1 MRIFLF
7 DAVLLDNCELTLS
20 LTATA
25 NGHVSMSM
33 RRFFHDSPP
42 QSNSNST
49 VLLMAM
55 KMQTSE
61 QRKRFFF
68 AAGRKLHL
76 RRRISRV
83 EWN

>member
-1 MRIFLF
+1 MQIFLL
-7 DAVLLDNCELTLS
+7 DAVVLYNCEMTLS

-25 NGHVSMSM
+25 NGLVSMSM

-42 QSNSNST
+42 QSSSNST
-49 VLLMAM
+49 ALLMAM

-61 QRKRFFF
+61 QRKRFYF
-68 AAGRKLHL
+68 AAERKLHL